1 MLWEEEEGASKEDQG
16 EGQLGQCQVE
26 EAKRVGTLEVKGHCG
41 GCSEEVLKDKS
52 HWTSQD
58 GGPCFRAVVGM
69 GANCEGLRMG

>member
-1 MLWEEEEGASKEDQG
+1 M
-16 EGQLGQCQVE
+16 
-26 EAKRVGTLEVKGHCG
+26 KGHCG

-69 GANCEGLRMG
+69 EANCEGLKMG